1 MIENV
6 RPYSPSQIET
16 LKIYENCVLSDS
28 SIERPDDIQKIM
40 NDLGNA
46 KTIHIKQSDVL
57 RYKMWL
63 EQNYKSPYTGQIIP
77 LSKLFTPAYE
87 IEHIIPQS
95 RYFDDSLS
103 NKVICESEVNKAKD
117 CMLAY
122 EFISQKVAAS
132 LRETLDKI
140 LRFWTKSNTK
150 ILFNTTMLTIAQN
163 EEVVA

>member
-122 EFISQKVAAS
+122 EFISQKGGS
-132 LRETLDKI
+132 IIKGNFGQDFKI
-140 LRFWTKSNTK
+140 LDKSNTK
-150 ILFNTTMLTIAQN
+150 ILFNTTMLTIAQK
-163 EEVVA
+163 